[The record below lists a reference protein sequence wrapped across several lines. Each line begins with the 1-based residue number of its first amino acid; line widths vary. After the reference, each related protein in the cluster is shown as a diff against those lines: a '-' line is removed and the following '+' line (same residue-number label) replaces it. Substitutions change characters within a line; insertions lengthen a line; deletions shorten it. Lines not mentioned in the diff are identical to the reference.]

1 MSVLLR
7 YGLPP
12 ITSQPENPHLL
23 CRCSFL
29 NRSVPLR
36 SPHNPGRSGKRET
49 AFSTPLRPQT
59 RRAEV
64 ASLHLC
70 RGYTLRRLQFLR
82 YDFGHTPSLPSP
94 PVSSSLTAP
103 VLRLR
108 SVTQATSAA
117 PTRPYQRCWHR
128 TQTRP
133 SCKSRKDRTTSPE
146 HIPARLLPRRTGLP
160 AHSPEIFK
168 TTAAAVPSKTSSES
182 SGEVNAM
189 FNVSAKLDRLPL
201 FSDGNEIHIYNHW
214 ISGQISV
221 NLTTGNSC

>member
-1 MSVLLR
+1 MGYRPLLHSQKIRTCCAGAVFSAVPYRCAVLT
-7 YGLPP
+7 
-12 ITSQPENPHLL
+12 I
-23 CRCSFL
+23 
-29 NRSVPLR
+29 
-36 SPHNPGRSGKRET
+36 
-49 AFSTPLRPQT
+49 
-59 RRAEV
+59 
-64 ASLHLC
+64 
-70 RGYTLRRLQFLR
+70 RRLQFLR

-117 PTRPYQRCWHR
+117 PTRPYQQCWHR

-189 FNVSAKLDRLPL
+189 FNVSAKLDRPA
-201 FSDGNEIHIYNHW
+201 SIQRW
-214 ISGQISV
+214 
-221 NLTTGNSC
+221 